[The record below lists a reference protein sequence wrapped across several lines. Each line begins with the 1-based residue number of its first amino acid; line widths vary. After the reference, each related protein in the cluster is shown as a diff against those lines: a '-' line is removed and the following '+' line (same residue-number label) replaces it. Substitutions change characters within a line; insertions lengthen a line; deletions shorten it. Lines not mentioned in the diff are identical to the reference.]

1 MSSQLR
7 FAVENRKRHLIDV
20 LIGAGVFK
28 IRDRQL
34 YELSL
39 EELEK
44 VRGYGRLCRYSGIVI
59 YISKESWLHKIV
71 ASSLYFVE
79 IIFVFLSLDGASFE
93 SSFVPFV
100 FILLLQCLNDSVM
113 FINRLTCWNKVLE
126 K

>member
-7 FAVENRKRHLIDV
+7 FAVENRKRHLIDE

-44 VRGYGRLCRYSGIVI
+44 EYEHIEEICRHSGITI
-59 YISKESWLHKIV
+59 
-71 ASSLYFVE
+71 
-79 IIFVFLSLDGASFE
+79 
-93 SSFVPFV
+93 
-100 FILLLQCLNDSVM
+100 
-113 FINRLTCWNKVLE
+113 
-126 K
+126 